1 MLPPKDPKYYQALF
15 ILSSIKFQHKFECV
29 LKTGLLQT
37 QGYNPIVLYAHLYLV
52 FYTVT
57 ALIYSYN
64 LHCLNNVDN
73 SCRVYLICL
82 KINCPTYY
90 MFIQEEKSELDIKD
104 LWKRVLAELQITI
117 NPSSYNMFFGNTYP
131 GKIENNE
138 IALICLNGFVKENI
152 EKKFFSLVQESVNRI
167 GKGNFKIS
175 FTIKD
180 RLKEQQEPA
189 KAGPLFE
196 NMPSQQTP
204 RSAISVS
211 KESYTKSNLTPKF
224 TFETYIMGKNNQ
236 LAFAIAS
243 AVAQNPGKVYNPFFL
258 YAGVGLGKTHLIH
271 AIGNRIL
278 EEKPGLKV
286 IYTTGESFTNELI
299 EAIKSGRGGGRYTS
313 YDFRD
318 KFRKADV
325 LLIDDIQFIAGKE
338 TTQEEFFH
346 TFNALYMTQKQIVI
360 TSDRPPKD
368 FKKIEERITS
378 RFESGITAD
387 IQAPDEEMRS
397 AILRKKRDENQ
408 DAVSN
413 NVLDFIAEK
422 IDTNVREL
430 EGAYLQVLT
439 YAKAFGGDVS
449 VETAAKALGQK
460 IKSETNKAINLNQIL
475 KTVCNYYSVKTADIK
490 GPRRNKELVIP
501 RQITMYLIQELTK
514 TPLVSIGEFLG
525 GRDHTTIMH
534 GVGKIE
540 KDILNQDK
548 MREDV
553 INIRKELS
561 A

>member
-1 MLPPKDPKYYQALF
+1 M
-15 ILSSIKFQHKFECV
+15 
-29 LKTGLLQT
+29 
-37 QGYNPIVLYAHLYLV
+37 
-52 FYTVT
+52 
-57 ALIYSYN
+57 
-64 LHCLNNVDN
+64 
-73 SCRVYLICL
+73 
-82 KINCPTYY
+82 
-90 MFIQEEKSELDIKD
+90 DIKD

-117 NPSSYNMFFGNTYP
+117 NPSSYNMFFGSTYP
-131 GKIENNE
+131 EKIENNE
-138 IALICLNGFVKENI
+138 ITLICLNGFVKENI

-167 GKGNFKIS
+167 GKGSFKIS
-175 FTIKD
+175 FIIKD
-180 RLKEQQEPA
+180 RTKEQMEPA

-196 NMPSQQTP
+196 NISSQQTKK
-204 RSAISVS
+204 SAASAVS

-243 AVAQNPGKVYNPFFL
+243 AVAQDPGKVYNPFFL
-258 YAGVGLGKTHLIH
+258 YAGVGLGKTHLLH
-271 AIGNRIL
+271 AIGNKIL
-278 EEKPGLKV
+278 DEKPNLKV

-299 EAIKSGRGGGRYTS
+299 ESIKSGRGGGKYTS

-325 LLIDDIQFIAGKE
+325 LLIDDFQFIAGKE

-346 TFNALYMTQKQIVI
+346 TFNALYMNQKQII
-360 TSDRPPKD
+360 LTSDRPPKD
-368 FKKIEERITS
+368 FKNIEERITS
-378 RFESGITAD
+378 RFESGIIAD
-387 IQAPDEEMRS
+387 IQTPDEEMRS
-397 AILRKKRDENQ
+397 AILRKKRDDNR
-408 DAVSN
+408 DNVSN
-413 NVLDFIAEK
+413 DVLDFIAEK

-439 YAKAFGGDVS
+439 YVKAFGGEVS

-460 IKSETNKAINLNQIL
+460 IRSETNKTINLNQIL
-475 KTVCNYYSVKTADIK
+475 KTVCNYYSVKTSDIK

-501 RQITMYLIQELTK
+501 RHITMYLIQELTK

-534 GVGKIE
+534 GVE
-540 KDILNQDK
+540 KVEKGILNQEK
-548 MREDV
+548 TIEDV